1 MTDTKLTLDELSDLA
16 DLCDREAD
24 AFDYDDEVCDRFSA
38 LRDKLIE
45 MGRYLTGGTQ

>member
-16 DLCDREAD
+16 DLCDRETD
-24 AFDYDDEVCDRFSA
+24 AFDYDEDVYERFSA

-45 MGRYLTGGTQ
+45 MINEQRGDEV